1 MIKSIWRIYKMNI
14 KPIKNEQNYA
24 DTLSK
29 IESLMSAKPNT
40 PQMDE
45 LEVLTTLVEA
55 YEEQFYRIDAPDPIE
70 AIKFRMEQEGLKQKD
85 LVAIVG
91 SKSRVSEILNRKRK
105 LTIEMIRS
113 LHKQLHIPIE
123 SLFLDYKINCT

>member
-1 MIKSIWRIYKMNI
+1 MNI
-14 KPIKNEQNYA
+14 KPIKNEQDYA
-24 DTLSK
+24 NTLSL
-29 IESLMSAKPNT
+29 IEHLMSAKPNT
-40 PQMDE
+40 PQMDA

-55 YEEQFYRIDAPDPIE
+55 YEEQFYKIDAPDPIE

-105 LTIEMIRS
+105 LTIQMIRNF
-113 LHKQLHIPIE
+113 HTQLHIPVE
-123 SLFLDYKINCT
+123 SLFLDYKINSA

>member
-1 MIKSIWRIYKMNI
+1 MNI
-14 KPIKNEQNYA
+14 KPIKNEEDYTQALEY
-24 DTLSK
+24 
-29 IESLMSAKPNT
+29 IESLMDAKPNT
-40 PQMDE
+40 SQMDE
-45 LEVLTTLVEA
+45 LEVLTTLIEA
-55 YEEQFYRIDAPDPIE
+55 YEEQHYKIDAPDPIE

-105 LTIEMIRS
+105 LTIEMIRN

-123 SLFLDYKINCT
+123 SLFVDYKINCT

>member
-1 MIKSIWRIYKMNI
+1 MNI
-14 KPIKNEQNYA
+14 KPIKNEQNYT

-29 IESLMSAKPNT
+29 IEDLMSAKQNT

-55 YEEQFYRIDAPDPIE
+55 YEEQFYKIDAPDPIE
-70 AIKFRMEQEGLKQKD
+70 AIKFRMEQESLKQKD
-85 LVAIVG
+85 LIEIIG
-91 SKSRVSEILNRKRK
+91 SKSRVSEVLNRKRK
-105 LTIEMIRS
+105 LTIEMIRN

-123 SLFLDYKINCT
+123 SLFMDYKINCA

>member
-1 MIKSIWRIYKMNI
+1 MNI
-14 KPIKNEQNYA
+14 RPIKNKQDYTNA
-24 DTLSK
+24 LSK
-29 IESLMSAKPNT
+29 IESLMDAEPNT
-40 PQMDE
+40 PKMDE

-55 YEEQFYRIDAPDPIE
+55 YEEQYHKIEAPDPIE

-91 SKSRVSEILNRKRK
+91 SKSRVSEILNKKRK
-105 LTIEMIRS
+105 LTIEMIRN

-123 SLFLDYKINCT
+123 SLFLDYKTNCA

>member
-1 MIKSIWRIYKMNI
+1 MNI
-14 KPIKNEQNYA
+14 KPIKNEQNYT

-29 IESLMSAKPNT
+29 IEKLMRAKPNT
-40 PQMDE
+40 PEMDE

-55 YEEQFYRIDAPDPIE
+55 YEEQFYKIDAPDPIE

-105 LTIEMIRS
+105 LTIEMIRN
-113 LHKQLHIPIE
+113 LHQHLQIPVE
-123 SLFLDYKINCT
+123 SLFLDYKINSA